1 MKIGFNKKM
10 ERITM
15 LPASCRFSPHPP
27 SVSPFTFKIFSIMK
41 KILLFAFSALL
52 AGPCLLNAQ
61 TAPNTKP
68 QTKPA
73 LNASTTQKAPATQ
86 TKPATAAST
95 TAKPTTATATK
106 PAQATQAAPKTAEKQ
121 TVAQNT
127 TASTQPKKHRRHSS
141 KKQQATGT
149 TGNAAKPDTKA
160 PAAKSSKQ

>member
-61 TAPNTKP
+61 TAP

-73 LNASTTQKAPATQ
+73 LNASTAQMAPATQ

-106 PAQATQAAPKTAEKQ
+106 PAQAKQAAPKTAEKQ